1 MQATGSA
8 FYYQKQ
14 SANIINN
21 LLIKLAWAI
30 LGIFGPQS
38 WQYDSCLL
46 GLYCLDLGPIFPG
59 AQLVIG
65 YCFLGFNLQ
74 TLSYHRTWEVAKQT

>member
-1 MQATGSA
+1 MVGEDEHFSVQATGSA

-21 LLIKLAWAI
+21 LLIELARAI
-30 LGIFGPQS
+30 LGNFGPQS

-46 GLYCLDLGPIFPG
+46 GLYCSTSGQYFLALG
-59 AQLVIG
+59 
-65 YCFLGFNLQ
+65 
-74 TLSYHRTWEVAKQT
+74 